1 VDSVLVAT
9 TNLGKLAEFSHM
21 LASLPLVTPPIRVLT
36 VSDLPT
42 DPGDVEETGTTFWEN
57 AILKAQT
64 YAARTGLPALA
75 DDSGL
80 AVDALGGAPGVYS
93 ARYAPTPAAR
103 IEKLLTAL
111 ANVPDAQRTAH
122 FVCVVALATP
132 DGRLIAAEGRVEGKI
147 TFAPRGSGGFGY
159 DPIFELPNGQ
169 TMAELSAEAKNTLSH
184 RGRALERL
192 RPLAAALAAL
202 P

>member
-1 VDSVLVAT
+1 
-9 TNLGKLAEFSHM
+9 M

-80 AVDALGGAPGVYS
+80 MVDALGGAPGVYS

-103 IEKLLTAL
+103 IEKLLAAL
-111 ANVPDAQRTAH
+111 TDVPDAQRTAH

-169 TMAELSAEAKNTLSH
+169 TMAELSAEVKNTLSH

>member
-169 TMAELSAEAKNTLSH
+169 TMAELSAEVKNTLSH